1 MKKKVILITIALV
14 LLTATVIMASG
25 SLSLETVTTV
35 EAFEP
40 SFDALALYMGYD
52 TEDKFEQF
60 HKTALF
66 MGRYCTTKES
76 FSYIEQMILAGCD
89 PNTTMDIYQ
98 FYLTTNE
105 DISIVR
111 QIYDMVYDGEPIINR
126 DAVFESAFNEI
137 TNNKCGVLTQNDVI
151 SYLEKGLSVDE
162 IMQANL
168 LSRKGVMTINE
179 ILDSRLLGISW
190 EKIIETVSGEKIK
203 LSDNVTA
210 SEIARAMTV
219 ATVTN
224 NSLNTVLSSDNE
236 DERLSNVAKSVNK
249 KLKSKGY
256 WKGRKSENFE
266 KLSADANKKG
276 ISESK
281 LTELMDKGY
290 SEVQLIN
297 IISDPSCSPQTI
309 DALTESQVTE

>member
-1 MKKKVILITIALV
+1 MKKKVALITIALV

-35 EAFEP
+35 EVFEP

-52 TEDKFEQF
+52 TEDEFEQF

-137 TNNKCGVLTQNDVI
+137 TNNKCGVLTQDDVI

-168 LSRKGVMTINE
+168 LSRKGIMTINE